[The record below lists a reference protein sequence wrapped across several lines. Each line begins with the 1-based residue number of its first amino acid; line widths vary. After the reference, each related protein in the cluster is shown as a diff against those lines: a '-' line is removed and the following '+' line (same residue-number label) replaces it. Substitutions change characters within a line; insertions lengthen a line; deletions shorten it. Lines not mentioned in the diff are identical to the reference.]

1 MEYPRF
7 SPPPAAI
14 VELTV
19 EHPNAELR
27 IDIPPKVGI
36 LTVHLTDR
44 TTGAVIPRALVKM
57 MVTDAPDSRWSE
69 VWVDSSNCLFFPDCA
84 IPVPPDKRLLMH
96 VSSTGFHEWD
106 EGVGKGKPLLVHSGA
121 RLTCDIHLE
130 PLPR

>member
-57 MVTDAPDSRWSE
+57 MVTDARTRGG
-69 VWVDSSNCLFFPDCA
+69 LRF
-84 IPVPPDKRLLMH
+84 
-96 VSSTGFHEWD
+96 G
-106 EGVGKGKPLLVHSGA
+106 
-121 RLTCDIHLE
+121 
-130 PLPR
+130 